1 MLPLLSL
8 SLQTIELLAYKE
20 KHGNIDVK
28 NDVKLRGWVL
38 SIIRKLNINSVSLN
52 GEKMDLINKHEG
64 LRDYLLQKE
73 LVEMAREDADASRQE
88 KNAARR
94 SDKKAKQAGNAA
106 GKEEDKFEELKED
119 DEVNAFMESGLT
131 VPTVV

>member
-1 MLPLLSL
+1 MLSL

-64 LRDYLLQKE
+64 LRNYLLQKE